1 MPATL
6 VVGLGVQREAMQR
19 VSGHRSR
26 SGAVIAAV
34 VMVALS
40 VRSWADDG
48 VPGSAMVERLPAPD
62 VVAEISEGLRLEEMP
77 LLELP
82 EVASSG
88 EWFSGGGWYGG
99 AEVLFFDRSR
109 IDRRTVAEERN
120 AVTGALVD
128 TFTTTPIPFDL
139 APGARITIGDW
150 LDRDHLDRDRSL
162 ELVYYGG
169 FSFFQRDSR
178 NALPGDVI
186 ITPLDPTSPYFV
198 GTATETTHHTL
209 FNSLEGNF
217 RLGRR
222 LGRDQLVMSPNGTW
236 TRRAP
241 RGFLPAFLIGTRVV
255 NLNDSFTL
263 TTAAADRAGDY
274 AVDAQNWL
282 WGLNVGAEL
291 VSRNEFFFWGLR
303 GRATPSMNFAATQQ
317 TATGFA
323 PAEPPLNQAGSATR
337 YAAGFVGDLSLFAG
351 WQVTPRFAI
360 KAGWDFLWVAGI
372 ATAPRQFNLDNTR
385 SDPIDPGGQLFLNG
399 LALGCEGR
407 W

>member
-1 MPATL
+1 MPAT
-6 VVGLGVQREAMQR
+6 VVAGFGVVCVAMQQNR
-19 VSGHRSR
+19 GRQVWA
-26 SGAVIAAV
+26 GAAI
-34 VMVALS
+34 VMAALS
-40 VRSWADDG
+40 GRLRADERPAD
-48 VPGSAMVERLPAPD
+48 VVERLPAPTT
-62 VVAEISEGLRLEEMP
+62 VTEIADGMRLDELP

-82 EVASSG
+82 EVGSSG
-88 EWFSGGGWYGG
+88 EWFSSGGWYGG

-109 IDRRTVAEERN
+109 TDRQIVGEERN
-120 AVTGALVD
+120 ATTGALVD
-128 TFTTTPIPFDL
+128 AFTTTPIPFDL

-150 LDRDHLDRDRSL
+150 LGRDHLDRDRSL

-169 FSFFQRDSR
+169 FSFFQRDSL

-186 ITPLDPTSPYFV
+186 VTPLDPTSPYFA
-198 GTATETTHHTL
+198 GTAFETTHHTL
-209 FNSLEGNF
+209 LNSLEGNL

-236 TRRAP
+236 TRRAQ
-241 RGFLPAFLIGTRVV
+241 RGFLSALLIGTRVV

-263 TTAAADRAGDY
+263 ATTAPDRSGDY

-282 WGLNVGAEL
+282 WGLNVGGEL

-317 TATGFA
+317 AATGIA
-323 PAEPPLNQAGSATR
+323 PAEPPLDQSGSSTR
-337 YAAGFVGDLSLFAG
+337 FAAGFVGDLSLFAG

-385 SDPIDPGGQLFLNG
+385 SGSLDPGGQVFLNG

>member
-1 MPATL
+1 VLSGEWQPL
-6 VVGLGVQREAMQR
+6 RLGRVMQR
-19 VSGHRSR
+19 TSAIWSPVSGVL
-26 SGAVIAAV
+26 AACVAAV
-34 VMVALS
+34 LGGSIRAG
-40 VRSWADDG
+40 DG
-48 VPGSAMVERLPAPD
+48 GVDVIERLPAPEAVAD
-62 VVAEISEGLRLEEMP
+62 VAIGMRLDEMP

-82 EVASSG
+82 SVVSSA
-88 EWFSGGGWYGG
+88 EWFSSTGWYGG
-99 AEVLFFDRSR
+99 VEVLFFDRA
-109 IDRRTVAEERN
+109 RTNRKGVGEERN
-120 AVTGALVD
+120 AATGAIID
-128 TFTTTPIPFDL
+128 SFTTLPIPFDL
-139 APGARITIGDW
+139 TPGARITIGDW
-150 LDRDHLDRDRSL
+150 IERDHLDRDRSL
-162 ELVYYGG
+162 ELIYYGG
-169 FSFFQRDSR
+169 FSFFQRDGR

-198 GTATETTHHTL
+198 GTTYETTHHTL

-241 RGFLPAFLIGTRVV
+241 RGFLSALLIGTRVV

-263 TTAAADRAGDY
+263 ASTAPDRSGDY

-282 WGLNVGAEL
+282 WGLNIGGEL

-317 TATGFA
+317 VASGTA
-323 PAEPPLNQAGSATR
+323 PAEPPLDEAGSASR
-337 YAAGFVGDLSLFAG
+337 FAAGFVGDLSLFAG
-351 WQVTPRFAI
+351 WQITPRFAI
-360 KAGWDFLWVAGI
+360 KAGWDFLWLAGI

-385 SDPIDPGGQLFLNG
+385 SDPIDPGGQVFFNG
-399 LALGCEGR
+399 LALSCEGR

>member
-1 MPATL
+1 MA
-6 VVGLGVQREAMQR
+6 GLGMASANMRRKPQHWAWARR
-19 VSGHRSR
+19 VSAAWL
-26 SGAVIAAV
+26 AVAIGSPLWAEGDIA
-34 VMVALS
+34 
-40 VRSWADDG
+40 DG
-48 VPGSAMVERLPAPD
+48 VERLPAPAA
-62 VVAEISEGLRLEEMP
+62 VAEIATSMRLEEMP

-88 EWFSGGGWYGG
+88 DWFSKSGWYGG

-109 IDRRTVAEERN
+109 VDRQAIGEERN
-120 AVTGALVD
+120 ATTGALVD
-128 TFTTTPIPFDL
+128 TLTTTPIPFDL
-139 APGARITIGDW
+139 APGGRITIGDW
-150 LDRDHLDRDRSL
+150 LGRDHLDRDRSL

-169 FSFFQRDSR
+169 FSFFQRDTR

-186 ITPLDPTSPYFV
+186 ITPLDPASPYFV
-198 GTATETTHHTL
+198 GTTYETTHHTL

-222 LGRDQLVMSPNGTW
+222 LGRDQLIMSPNGTW

-241 RGFLPAFLIGTRVV
+241 RGFLSALLIGTRVV

-263 TTAAADRAGDY
+263 ASTGADRAGDY
-274 AVDAQNWL
+274 AVDTQNWL
-282 WGLNVGAEL
+282 WGLNIGGEL

-303 GRATPSMNFAATQQ
+303 GRATPSMNFAAAQQ
-317 TATGFA
+317 AATGTA
-323 PAEPPLNQAGSATR
+323 PAAPLLDQAGSATR
-337 YAAGFVGDLSLFAG
+337 STAGFVGDLSLFAG
-351 WQVTPRFAI
+351 WQITPRFAVT
-360 KAGWDFLWVAGI
+360 AGWDFLWVAGI

-385 SDPIDPGGQLFLNG
+385 ADSIDPGGQMFLNG

>member
-1 MPATL
+1 MAAAQVGRL
-6 VVGLGVQREAMQR
+6 DEMRAIMQWQSGNAMRLSRAAAVCLAFVVGGQGRAAED
-19 VSGHRSR
+19 
-26 SGAVIAAV
+26 GA
-34 VMVALS
+34 
-40 VRSWADDG
+40 D
-48 VPGSAMVERLPAPD
+48 MVERLPAPEA
-62 VVAEISEGLRLEEMP
+62 VAEFASGMRLDELP

-88 EWFSGGGWYGG
+88 DWFSSSGWYGG

-109 IDRRTVAEERN
+109 VYRQDVGEERN
-120 AVTGALVD
+120 AATGTLVD

-150 LDRDHLDRDRSL
+150 LGRDQLDRDRSL

-169 FSFFQRDSR
+169 FSFFQRDTR

-198 GTATETTHHTL
+198 GTTYETTHHTL

-217 RLGRR
+217 RLARR

-241 RGFLPAFLIGTRVV
+241 RGFLPALLIGTRVV

-263 TTAAADRAGDY
+263 ATAAPDRSGRY
-274 AVDAQNWL
+274 AVDTQNWL
-282 WGLNVGAEL
+282 WGLNVGGEL

-303 GRATPSMNFAATQQ
+303 GRGTPSMNFAATQQ
-317 TATGFA
+317 AATGTA
-323 PAEPPLNQAGSATR
+323 PAEPPLDQAGSATR
-337 YAAGFVGDLSLFAG
+337 FTAGFVGDLSLFAG
-351 WQVTPRFAI
+351 WQITPRFAL

-372 ATAPRQFNLDNTR
+372 ATAPRQFNLATTR
-385 SDPIDPGGQLFLNG
+385 TDPIDPGGQMFLNG

>member
-1 MPATL
+1 VLAAL
-6 VVGLGVQREAMQR
+6 DAGLGVVGVTMRREAD
-19 VSGHRSR
+19 SR
-26 SGAVIAAV
+26 GWVAGAIAAWLA
-34 VMVALS
+34 VALGGPL
-40 VRSWADDG
+40 WAESDITDG
-48 VPGSAMVERLPAPD
+48 VERLPAPEA
-62 VVAEISEGLRLEEMP
+62 VAEIATSMRFEEMP

-88 EWFSGGGWYGG
+88 EWFSSSGWYGG

-109 IDRRTVAEERN
+109 IDRQAVAEERN
-120 AVTGALVD
+120 ATTGAVVD
-128 TFTTTPIPFDL
+128 TLTTTPIPFDL

-186 ITPLDPTSPYFV
+186 ITPLDPASPYFV
-198 GTATETTHHTL
+198 GTTYETTHHTL

-241 RGFLPAFLIGTRVV
+241 RGFLSALLIGTRVV

-263 TTAAADRAGDY
+263 TSTAPDRSGDY

-282 WGLNVGAEL
+282 WGLNIGGEL

-303 GRATPSMNFAATQQ
+303 GRATPSMNFAAAQQ
-317 TATGFA
+317 AATGTA
-323 PAEPPLNQAGSATR
+323 PAEPPLDDSGSATR
-337 YAAGFVGDLSLFAG
+337 FAAGFVGDLSLFAG
-351 WQVTPRFAI
+351 WQITPRFAL

-372 ATAPRQFNLDNTR
+372 ATAPRQFNLDSTR
-385 SDPIDPGGQLFLNG
+385 TGPIDPGGQIFLNG
-399 LALGCEGR
+399 LALGCESR

>member
-1 MPATL
+1 MAGC
-6 VVGLGVQREAMQR
+6 GLASVTMRMEAQHWAWAGR
-19 VSGHRSR
+19 
-26 SGAVIAAV
+26 AIAALLA
-34 VMVALS
+34 VAVGSPL
-40 VRSWADDG
+40 WAESDLAEG
-48 VPGSAMVERLPAPD
+48 VERLPAPAA
-62 VVAEISEGLRLEEMP
+62 VVGIATSMRLDELP

-82 EVASSG
+82 EEASSG
-88 EWFSGGGWYGG
+88 EWFSSSGWYGG

-109 IDRRTVAEERN
+109 VYRQDIGEERN
-120 AVTGALVD
+120 ATTGALVG
-128 TFTTTPIPFDL
+128 TLTTTPIPFDL

-150 LDRDHLDRDRSL
+150 LERDQLDRDRSL

-169 FSFFQRDSR
+169 FSFFQRDTR

-198 GTATETTHHTL
+198 GTTYETTHHTL

-241 RGFLPAFLIGTRVV
+241 RGFLSALLIGTRVV

-263 TTAAADRAGDY
+263 ASTAPDRSGDY

-282 WGLNVGAEL
+282 WGLNIGGEL

-303 GRATPSMNFAATQQ
+303 GRATPSMNFAAAQQ
-317 TATGFA
+317 AATGTA
-323 PAEPPLNQAGSATR
+323 PAVAPLDDAEAATR
-337 YAAGFVGDLSLFAG
+337 FAAGFVGDLSLFAG
-351 WQVTPRFAI
+351 WQITPRFAI
-360 KAGWDFLWVAGI
+360 KAGWDFLWLAGI

-385 SDPIDPGGQLFLNG
+385 SDPIDPGGQMFLNG
-399 LALGCEGR
+399 LALGCEVR

>member
-1 MPATL
+1 MTAAL
-6 VVGLGVQREAMQR
+6 LAGLGVRR
-19 VSGHRSR
+19 VTMERDAERRSR
-26 SGAVIAAV
+26 SGGAIAAV
-34 VMVALS
+34 IVLALS
-40 VRSWADDG
+40 SRSWGGD
-48 VPGSAMVERLPAPD
+48 GSADIVERLPAP
-62 VVAEISEGLRLEEMP
+62 VAVTEIAAEMRLEEMS

-88 EWFSGGGWYGG
+88 EWFSSDGWYGG

-109 IDRRTVAEERN
+109 IDRRNVGEERN
-120 AVTGALVD
+120 ATTGAIVD
-128 TFTTTPIPFDL
+128 AFTTTPIPFDL

-150 LDRDHLDRDRSL
+150 LERDHLDRDRSL

-186 ITPLDPTSPYFV
+186 ITPLDPTSPYFI
-198 GTATETTHHTL
+198 GTSYETTHHTL
-209 FNSLEGNF
+209 LNSLEGNF
-217 RLGRR
+217 RLARR

-241 RGFLPAFLIGTRVV
+241 RGFLSALLIGTRVV
-255 NLNDSFTL
+255 NLNDSFSL
-263 TTAAADRAGDY
+263 ATAAPDRSSDY

-282 WGLNVGAEL
+282 WGLNVGGEL
-291 VSRNEFFFWGLR
+291 VSRNELFFWGLR

-317 TATGFA
+317 VATGIA
-323 PAEPPLNQAGSATR
+323 PAEPTLDQADSATR
-337 YAAGFVGDLSLFAG
+337 FAAGFVGDLSLFAG
-351 WQVTPRFAI
+351 WQITPRFAI
-360 KAGWDFLWVAGI
+360 KAGWDFLWVAGV

-385 SDPIDPGGQLFLNG
+385 SDPIDPGGQMFLNG
-399 LALGCEGR
+399 LAFGCEGR

>member
-1 MPATL
+1 MLAAL
-6 VVGLGVQREAMQR
+6 DAGLGVVGVTMRREAD
-19 VSGHRSR
+19 SR
-26 SGAVIAAV
+26 GWVAGAIAAWLA
-34 VMVALS
+34 VALGGPL
-40 VRSWADDG
+40 WAESDITDG
-48 VPGSAMVERLPAPD
+48 VERLPAPEA
-62 VVAEISEGLRLEEMP
+62 VAEIAMSMRFEEMP

-88 EWFSGGGWYGG
+88 EWFSSSGWYGG

-109 IDRRTVAEERN
+109 IDRQAVAEERN
-120 AVTGALVD
+120 ATTGAVVD
-128 TFTTTPIPFDL
+128 TLTTTPIPFDL

-186 ITPLDPTSPYFV
+186 ITPLDPASPYFV
-198 GTATETTHHTL
+198 GTTYETTHHTL

-241 RGFLPAFLIGTRVV
+241 RGFLSALLIGTRVV

-263 TTAAADRAGDY
+263 TSTAPDRSGDY
-274 AVDAQNWL
+274 AVDTQNWL
-282 WGLNVGAEL
+282 WGLNIGGEL

-303 GRATPSMNFAATQQ
+303 GRATPSMNFAAAQQ
-317 TATGFA
+317 AATGTA
-323 PAEPPLNQAGSATR
+323 PAEPPLDDAGSATR
-337 YAAGFVGDLSLFAG
+337 FAAGFVGDLSLFAG
-351 WQVTPRFAI
+351 WQITPRFAL

-372 ATAPRQFNLDNTR
+372 ATAPRQFNLDSTR
-385 SDPIDPGGQLFLNG
+385 TGPIDPGGQIFLNG
-399 LALGCEGR
+399 LALGCESR

>member
-1 MPATL
+1 MKRVAI
-6 VVGLGVQREAMQR
+6 MQR
-19 VSGHRSR
+19 QTGNAMRLGR
-26 SGAVIAAV
+26 AAAV
-34 VMVALS
+34 CLAFAMGGHGRAAEDVAA
-40 VRSWADDG
+40 V
-48 VPGSAMVERLPAPD
+48 VERLPAPET
-62 VVAEISEGLRLEEMP
+62 VTEIAVDMRLDELP

-88 EWFSGGGWYGG
+88 EWFSSGGWYGG

-109 IDRRTVAEERN
+109 IDRQAVGEERN
-120 AVTGALVD
+120 ATTGAVVD

-186 ITPLDPTSPYFV
+186 ITPLDPTSPFFV
-198 GTATETTHHTL
+198 GTTFETTHHTL

-217 RLGRR
+217 RLARR

-236 TRRAP
+236 TRRAS
-241 RGFLPAFLIGTRVV
+241 RGFLSALLIGTRVV

-263 TTAAADRAGDY
+263 TTSAPDRSGDY

-282 WGLNVGAEL
+282 WGLNVGGEV
-291 VSRNEFFFWGLR
+291 VSRNELFFWGLR
-303 GRATPSMNFAATQQ
+303 GRATPSMNFASMQQ
-317 TATGFA
+317 AATGTA
-323 PAEPPLNQAGSATR
+323 PAEPVLDEAGSASR
-337 YAAGFVGDLSLFAG
+337 FAAGFVGDLSLFAG
-351 WQVTPRFAI
+351 WQITPRFAL

-372 ATAPRQFNLDNTR
+372 ATAPRQFNLDSTR
-385 SDPIDPGGQLFLNG
+385 TDPIDPGGQIFLNG

>member
-1 MPATL
+1 MPVTL
-6 VVGLGVQREAMQR
+6 MAGRGVASVTMRRNGDSQGWVG
-19 VSGHRSR
+19 
-26 SGAVIAAV
+26 GAIAAWLAAAV
-34 VMVALS
+34 GSPL
-40 VRSWADDG
+40 WAGSDSADG
-48 VPGSAMVERLPAPD
+48 VERLPAPAA
-62 VVAEISEGLRLEEMP
+62 VAEIATSMRLEEMP

-82 EVASSG
+82 DVASSG
-88 EWFSGGGWYGG
+88 EWFSSSGWYGG

-109 IDRRTVAEERN
+109 VYRQDIGEERN
-120 AVTGALVD
+120 ATTGALVG
-128 TFTTTPIPFDL
+128 TLATTPIPFDL

-150 LDRDHLDRDRSL
+150 LERDHLDRDRSL

-169 FSFFQRDSR
+169 FSFFQRDTR

-198 GTATETTHHTL
+198 GTTYETTHHTL

-222 LGRDQLVMSPNGTW
+222 LGRDQLVMSPSGTW

-241 RGFLPAFLIGTRVV
+241 RGFLSALLIGTRVV

-263 TTAAADRAGDY
+263 TSTAPDRSGDY
-274 AVDAQNWL
+274 AVDSQNWL
-282 WGLNVGAEL
+282 WGLNIGGEL

-303 GRATPSMNFAATQQ
+303 GRATPSMNFAAAQQ
-317 TATGFA
+317 AATGTA
-323 PAEPPLNQAGSATR
+323 PAEPPLDEAGSATR
-337 YAAGFVGDLSLFAG
+337 FAAGFVGDLSLFAG
-351 WQVTPRFAI
+351 WQITPRFAV

-372 ATAPRQFNLDNTR
+372 ATAPRQFNLDNAR
-385 SDPIDPGGQLFLNG
+385 SDPIDPGGQVFLNG
-399 LALGCEGR
+399 FALGCEGR

>member
-1 MPATL
+1 VPAAQIG
-6 VVGLGVQREAMQR
+6 GLGGMRATMQWQ
-19 VSGHRSR
+19 SGKARR
-26 SGAVIAAV
+26 AGGAFAACLAL
-34 VMVALS
+34 MVGGQGRA
-40 VRSWADDG
+40 ADEVAD
-48 VPGSAMVERLPAPD
+48 VVERLPAPEA
-62 VVAEISEGLRLEEMP
+62 VADFASSMRLDELP
-77 LLELP
+77 LLQLP

-88 EWFSGGGWYGG
+88 EWFSSSGWYGG

-109 IDRRTVAEERN
+109 IDRQTVGEERN
-120 AVTGALVD
+120 AATGALVD

-150 LDRDHLDRDRSL
+150 LGRDDLDRDRSL

-186 ITPLDPTSPYFV
+186 ITPLDPTSPFFV
-198 GTATETTHHTL
+198 GTTYETTHHTL

-217 RLGRR
+217 RLARR

-236 TRRAP
+236 MRRAP
-241 RGFLPAFLIGTRVV
+241 RGFLSAFLIGTRVV

-263 TTAAADRAGDY
+263 ATAAPDRAGSY

-282 WGLNVGAEL
+282 WGLNVGGEL

-317 TATGFA
+317 AATGTA
-323 PAEPPLNQAGSATR
+323 PAEPPLDQAGAATR
-337 YAAGFVGDLSLFAG
+337 FTAGFVGDLSLFAG
-351 WQVTPRFAI
+351 WQITPRFAI
-360 KAGWDFLWVAGI
+360 TAGWDFLWVAGL
-372 ATAPRQFNLDNTR
+372 ATAPRQFNLTNTR
-385 SDPIDPGGQLFLNG
+385 TDPIDPGGQIFLNG